1 VVNERLGPGEVIRG
15 EHHFVHAHLAMHQ
28 SLLQEPEQ
36 EAVSLYA
43 TDTRLFYLRL
53 RLVFGKPVSCDERD
67 GTIIDEIPYGQ
78 VAALRTRRHRRLS
91 EVIAGGV
98 IAALALLLHSW
109 LMITGTLLVALGVL
123 AMLHGLLFPTRW
135 IDIELRTPTP
145 PDTPPLTIH
154 ALRRKSGRKLL
165 RFLREHVVV

>member
-1 VVNERLGPGEVIRG
+1 VVNERLGPGEVIRA

-36 EAVSLYA
+36 EAVSLYG
-43 TDTRLFYLRL
+43 TDRRLFHLRL
-53 RLVFGKPVSCDERD
+53 RLVFGRPVSCNESD
-67 GTIIDEIPYGQ
+67 GTIIDEVPYDH
-78 VAALRTRRHRRLS
+78 VAALRRRSHRRLS

-98 IAALALLLHSW
+98 IAAFALLFHSW
-109 LMITGTLLVALGVL
+109 LMITGTLLAALGVL
-123 AMLHGLLFPTRW
+123 AILHGLLFATRW
-135 IDIELRTPTP
+135 IEIELRTPTS